1 MCDPLTIAGVALTGA
16 GYVAQNQGARAAS
29 RARDSALAAER
40 IRQSGLDQETAA
52 LNAQSQDRYQGF
64 QGKQD
69 ERRNQLAD
77 YFVQNDAQAAPET
90 QGVLPQS
97 NNVVV
102 NNEISARRG
111 EAREATD
118 KQGEALANL
127 RAFGD
132 LLGSTGRL
140 QGRDAAQI
148 GQIGGFKRG
157 SNNVLALELNA
168 AQQKGAGARG
178 LGEALQGIGGLAIQG
193 GLRGPG
199 AGGLSL
205 GNPFGGR

>member
-1 MCDPLTIAGVALTGA
+1 LTIAGVALTGA

-40 IRQSGLDQETAA
+40 TRQAGLDQQAAA
-52 LNAQSQDRYQGF
+52 LNTQSQDRYQNF
-64 QGKQD
+64 EGKQD
-69 ERRNQLAD
+69 ERRGELAE
-77 YFVQNDAQAAPET
+77 FFTQGSAQAAPET
-90 QGVLPQS
+90 QGIVPAS
-97 NNVVV
+97 DNNVVV
-102 NNEISARRG
+102 
-111 EAREATD
+111 REVANQRQQQRAATD

-127 RAFGD
+127 RSFGD
-132 LLGSTGRL
+132 LLGETGRL

-168 AQQKGAGARG
+168 AQNAGAGARG

-199 AGGLSL
+199 AGGLNIGS
-205 GNPFGGR
+205 PFGGR